1 MCDGRIVDLLDA
13 HAKEEWGLA
22 QHQNTNSMKP
32 LNEKNV
38 IVYPF
43 SIAGVSQLLDV
54 SPVAIQ
60 GVIGRSPIQM
70 AN

>member
-22 QHQNTNSMKP
+22 QHQCTNSVKP

-38 IVYPF
+38 IVYLF

-54 SPVAIQ
+54 RLVATQ

-70 AN
+70 AS